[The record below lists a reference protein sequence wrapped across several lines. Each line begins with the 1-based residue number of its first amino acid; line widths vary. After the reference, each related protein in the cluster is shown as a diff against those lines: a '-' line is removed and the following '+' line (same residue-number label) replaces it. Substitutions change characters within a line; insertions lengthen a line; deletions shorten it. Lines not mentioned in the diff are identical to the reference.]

1 MVKPDPHSSQ
11 SGKTDPNAEAADLR
25 SRLDALKA
33 ELGDAVASEK
43 AEGAASRSGQA
54 SSGALGVG
62 MRAGSELA
70 AGVLVGCG
78 IGYLID
84 RQFDVSPLFLIVFM
98 MMGMAAGFWN
108 IYRMGARSTGGATG
122 EQK

>member
-108 IYRMGARSTGGATG
+108 IYRMGARRTGSTAG
-122 EQK
+122 EKK

>member
-43 AEGAASRSGQA
+43 AEGAASRNVLRIRRQH
-54 SSGALGVG
+54 
-62 MRAGSELA
+62 A
-70 AGVLVGCG
+70 A
-78 IGYLID
+78 
-84 RQFDVSPLFLIVFM
+84 RRRRPK
-98 MMGMAAGFWN
+98 A
-108 IYRMGARSTGGATG
+108 
-122 EQK
+122 